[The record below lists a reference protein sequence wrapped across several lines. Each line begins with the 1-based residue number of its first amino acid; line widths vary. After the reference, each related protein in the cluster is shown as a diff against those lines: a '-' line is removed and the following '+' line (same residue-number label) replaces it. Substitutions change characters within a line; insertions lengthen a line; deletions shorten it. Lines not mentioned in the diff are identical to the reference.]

1 MNVIESNDAYK
12 DDFSNGLVTLA
23 SLCTFFGIIS
33 VLTGFAFVICS
44 YMTLSLL
51 TPISNENI
59 FVFARGHMRLLH
71 CPSVFLL
78 VNFYTSLAYIVFFLM
93 NSTGGTWRS
102 VVLVLAVLFICLFSA
117 YPHYVYAYNV
127 SIKSGALSRKPIIS
141 KKRAMELTPMETQ
154 MILYRRAVRN
164 MDMSLDTLKYYM
176 TLDSSLDDNES
187 GDEGGKGA
195 GANEEY
201 VGGDI
206 LKGGKRAAIIGGI
219 Q

>member
-1 MNVIESNDAYK
+1 M
-12 DDFSNGLVTLA
+12 TLA

-33 VLTGFAFVICS
+33 AITGFAFVICS
-44 YMTLSLL
+44 YMTISLL
-51 TPISNENI
+51 TPISHENI
-59 FVFARGHMRLLH
+59 FVFAKGHMTLLH
-71 CPSVFLL
+71 RPSVFLL

-102 VVLVLAVLFICLFSA
+102 VVLVLAVLFICLLSA
-117 YPHYVYAYNV
+117 YPLYVYAYNV
-127 SIKSGALSRKPIIS
+127 SIKSGALSHKPIIS
-141 KKRAMELTPMETQ
+141 KKRAMELTPEEIQ
-154 MILYRRAVRN
+154 IILYRRAVKN
-164 MDMSLDTLKYYM
+164 TDISLDTTKFYM
-176 TLDSSLDDNES
+176 TLDDNEN
-187 GDEGGKGA
+187 GDKGGKGA